1 MQHQSKKIAKPPKKV
16 PVRKQKAEDKKVT
29 RKAKAVPKKVSKKV
43 KQTPQEQPAEKA
55 KPTVTTK
62 TAAATETSADNPQKY
77 YMNFDFYF
85 KRTSFRTMT
94 LYFKTLF
101 KPFLEKWKAQKKNRD
116 IKPILV
122 EFMKTS
128 FPGLYEALPSQAQFE
143 FLELFKILVFS
154 HRHNKNDFYL
164 QDPLVSFEVVR
175 EPMYKYSK
183 QAQERFFEHPTF
195 AFLFLWFGS
204 NPEALAFAN
213 QKNSENTDPRY
224 PTRMT

>member
-1 MQHQSKKIAKPPKKV
+1 MTKKPPVQRLTKKIAKPPKKV
-16 PVRKQKAEDKKVT
+16 PGRKLKAEDKKIA
-29 RKAKAVPKKVSKKV
+29 RKAKATVKKVAKKV
-43 KQTPQEQPAEKA
+43 RQAKERPAEKA
-55 KPTVTTK
+55 QPTVKASSAT
-62 TAAATETSADNPQKY
+62 ATETQVENPQKY

-128 FPGLYEALPSQAQFE
+128 FPGLYETLPSQAQFE

-183 QAQERFFEHPTF
+183 QAQERFFEHPAF

-204 NPEALAFAN
+204 NPDSLAFAN
-213 QKNSENTDPRY
+213 QKN
-224 PTRMT
+224 